1 MQLGTET
8 RLEMNAGWRE
18 TVNRGENMDN
28 QEEDVE
34 GIDEDTEKPSW
45 NQSDRAGEK
54 IPPWRIVAWNH
65 DEPYQTRE
73 LAVHSTWRKR
83 RKQETGM
90 GLARQLG
97 TRRKAK
103 TANVHKRT
111 VRIPA
116 TTTQR
121 ITGEGK
127 AASSSS
133 QNEERLRETVCDQ
146 DQEKVRVNRRLRKNK
161 RKVVQ
166 FKQECLAI
174 LDSPSEEEASD
185 EEVDLRRI
193 EQHEEVRGGVL
204 GIEGARE
211 LRVRETFREEVV
223 KKSRWWEEGPDG
235 GDWEEDFEGDEDEGP
250 GSCQD

>member
-1 MQLGTET
+1 M
-8 RLEMNAGWRE
+8 
-18 TVNRGENMDN
+18 NRGENMDN

-34 GIDEDTEKPSW
+34 GIDEDTE
-45 NQSDRAGEK
+45 NDRAGEK

-73 LAVHSTWRKR
+73 LAVRSTWRKR

-146 DQEKVRVNRRLRKNK
+146 DQEKVRLNRRLRKINGRSCSSSKSVWRYWIHQAKSKHRMK
-161 RKVVQ
+161 R
-166 FKQECLAI
+166 I
-174 LDSPSEEEASD
+174 REEANS
-185 EEVDLRRI
+185 
-193 EQHEEVRGGVL
+193 
-204 GIEGARE
+204 
-211 LRVRETFREEVV
+211 T
-223 KKSRWWEEGPDG
+223 KK
-235 GDWEEDFEGDEDEGP
+235 
-250 GSCQD
+250 